1 MARKRNPKP
10 LVGTMPTD
18 HVLELPNDLRA
29 IDRAVSYLIDRGQEI
44 GFSSERLRLNF
55 RVGLTEALANA
66 MLYGNARDPRKRV
79 RVEAKVTGQ
88 VITVRVTDEG
98 RGFNPA
104 AVTDPTLPRNRT
116 RAGGRGLFLIKKLM
130 DRVEFNERGNSIT
143 MILFN
148 EAPEVRETGS

>member
-1 MARKRNPKP
+1 
-10 LVGTMPTD
+10 MPTD

>member
-1 MARKRNPKP
+1 MAQKRNTKP

>member
-1 MARKRNPKP
+1 
-10 LVGTMPTD
+10 MPTE
-18 HVLELPNDLRA
+18 HILELPNDLRA

-104 AVTDPTLPRNRT
+104 SVTDPTLPRNRT
-116 RAGGRGLFLIKKLM
+116 RAGGRGLFLIRKLM
-130 DRVEFNERGNSIT
+130 DRVEFNDRGNSIT
-143 MILFN
+143 MILFS
-148 EAPEVRETGS
+148 EAPEVRDTGS

>member
-1 MARKRNPKP
+1 
-10 LVGTMPTD
+10 MPTD
-18 HVLELPNDLRA
+18 QVLELPNDLRA
-29 IDRAVSYLIDRGQEI
+29 IERAVSFLIDRGQET

-66 MLYGNARDPRKRV
+66 MLYGNARDPRKKV
-79 RVEAKVTGQ
+79 RVEAHITAQ

-104 AVTDPTLPRNRT
+104 AVIDPTLPRNRT
-116 RAGGRGLFLIKKLM
+116 RAGGRGIFLIKKLM

-143 MILFN
+143 MVLFN
-148 EAPEVRETGS
+148 VAPEARETAS